1 MTPEPHTDLFPN
13 VEYLDLGLED
23 MRSADISVFFDE
35 GHQFLT
41 RAREDGAVALVHCHM
56 GKWSDH
62 FACNV
67 LFANFDD

>member
-56 GKWSDH
+56 GK
-62 FACNV
+62 
-67 LFANFDD
+67 